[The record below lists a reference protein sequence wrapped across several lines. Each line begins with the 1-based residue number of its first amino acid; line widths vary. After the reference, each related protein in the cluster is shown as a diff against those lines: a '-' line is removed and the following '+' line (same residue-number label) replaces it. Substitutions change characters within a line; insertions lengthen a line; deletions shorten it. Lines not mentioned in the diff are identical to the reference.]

1 MSDTETSGTAPVAPA
16 ATNAPSAPAVP
27 VAPSADVA
35 APAAPA
41 FGTSRGSGLARGKRA
56 LHPATT
62 SNSNTAANGDYTPTT
77 IQIVTAERE
86 YKNPFAPEQPAEVP
100 APAVVAA
107 SPVRPP
113 EPASAPAPHAATA
126 PAVASQQP
134 ADNAAAESVPAAIP
148 SVGEPEK
155 AELKILPPVDKP
167 RPAQH
172 WDASTPAD
180 STDDTSV
187 HPSLRSDRPVFRPE
201 SQSGERRDQHAFR
214 DRGERRRGGRD
225 RDRERGDY
233 GDQRAPREQREPR
246 PEASADSA
254 PAASAIEPAPKKSG
268 GFFGWLKSLFGGS
281 DDTVKADTPARSDDG
296 RREGRREGR
305 RGGRGGRNRDRDRD
319 GGGFRGERRDDR
331 PRGNPRDNPRDGYS
345 HRQRGGRG
353 RNSRYRGGERGGHRP
368 SEGGGSSGDSAAS

>member
-1 MSDTETSGTAPVAPA
+1 MSGTAPVAPA

-27 VAPSADVA
+27 VASPADVA

-56 LHPATT
+56 LHPATAN
-62 SNSNTAANGDYTPTT
+62 NSNTAANGDYTPTT

-100 APAVVAA
+100 AP
-107 SPVRPP
+107 
-113 EPASAPAPHAATA
+113 HAATA

-134 ADNAAAESVPAAIP
+134 AGNAAAESVPAATAATP

-187 HPSLRSDRPVFRPE
+187 HPSLRGDRPVFRPE
-201 SQSGERRDQHAFR
+201 SHSGETHDQRAFR
-214 DRGERRRGGRD
+214 DRGERRRGGRDRD

-254 PAASAIEPAPKKSG
+254 PAASATEPAPKKSG
-268 GFFGWLKSLFGGS
+268 GFFGWLKNLFGGS
-281 DDTVKADTPARSDDG
+281 DDTAKAGTPARSDDG

-331 PRGNPRDNPRDGYS
+331 PRGNHRDNPRDGYS